1 MDPMML
7 GMFGLGLGQDIFGG
21 LSQYEQ
27 ARRQRQQYDYAKQFQ
42 NPNWVLQQSQPYINK
57 LNQTLAQQTPAIMRQ
72 QVNPMLGSQGIDP
85 TSGAGQSIY
94 ANALAPYIQ
103 QNTQTGIQDFL
114 QGAGQGQQYAGQNIG
129 STYGSGNGL
138 QKALYMYYMS
148 GAGRQPQAQGGGA
161 GQGPYGAF
169 NSMVESPT
177 MYPGQAMPYTS
188 DGLEGLSQYTQVPYS
203 GASTGP
209 YTGQY
214 GAYPYEDVGR

>member
-42 NPNWVLQQSQPYINK
+42 NPQWVLQQSQPYINQ
-57 LNQTLAQQTPAIMRQ
+57 LNATLRQQLPAMMRQ
-72 QVNPMLGSQGIDP
+72 SVNPMLGSQGIDP

-94 ANALAPYIQ
+94 ANAIAPLVQ

-114 QGAGQGQQYAGQNIG
+114 SGAGQGQQYAGQNIG

-138 QKALYMYYMS
+138 QQALMMYYMS
-148 GAGRQPQAQGGGA
+148 GAGRQGQQGQPQQQVQGGGG
-161 GQGPYGAF
+161 GQGQYGAF
-169 NSMVESPT
+169 QNMVEGPT
-177 MYPGQAMPYTS
+177 MYPGQSMPYTS
-188 DGLEGLSQYTQVPYS
+188 DGLEGLSNFVQVPS
-203 GASTGP
+203 STNNYNNFG
-209 YTGQY
+209 
-214 GAYPYEDVGR
+214 VGLM